1 MITIKTQK
9 EIEILREGG
18 KRLAEILYSVADKA
32 RAGVTSA
39 ELNTFT
45 EELVQKMGDVPAFL
59 HYKPAGVKRAY
70 PASLCVSVNDVIVH
84 GISNKNPVTLKD
96 GDIVSLDMGLIHEGL
111 ITDGAITIGIG
122 NVDEK
127 GKKLIEATET
137 ALNIGIKQARG
148 GGHVGDIG
156 FAIEKF
162 AKEQGFSLAEH
173 LSGHGVGYKVH
184 EDPFV
189 PNIGNQGEGP
199 LLKPGMVIAIEPM
212 LLEGSS
218 KVKFEKDEYTVR
230 TKDGKRAAH
239 FEHTIVI
246 KEGEPEILTKL

>member
-9 EIEILREGG
+9 EIVLLREGG
-18 KRLAEILYSVADKA
+18 KRLAEILYSAAD
-32 RAGVTSA
+32 RAKPGVTSA
-39 ELNTFT
+39 ELNIFA
-45 EELVQKMGDVPAFL
+45 EELVQKMGDIPAFL
-59 HYKPAGVKRAY
+59 HYKPVGVKRAY

-84 GISNKNPVTLKD
+84 GIPNENPVTLKD

-122 NVDEK
+122 RVDEP
-127 GKKLIEATET
+127 GKKLIESTEQ
-137 ALNIGIKQARG
+137 ALLVGITQARG
-148 GGHVGDIG
+148 GAHVGDIG
-156 FAIEKF
+156 YAIEKF
-162 AKEQGFSLAEH
+162 ATAQGFSLAEH

-189 PNIGNQGEGP
+189 PNIGNRGEGP

-246 KEGEPEILTKL
+246 TEGDPEILTKM